1 MNKLKKL
8 FFIFLFITTLEGK
21 DIEAKYSFTLSSGVT
36 DMIRDKEKL
45 YISTLEG
52 TLFSFDMYSKEIKA
66 LVKMP
71 KTKDFLGEKMPS
83 KIYSIDILEDK
94 ILLLAQ
100 GFKGARQLL
109 IYENQQL
116 RTVLSDQKHL
126 FISQAKFINKNL
138 IIFASLANEIYL
150 YNIASKKTLYIK
162 QISASKFSH
171 FVLNEKKDEI
181 IIADESGDLKVH
193 NSFTGSFIKIYEK
206 QNLDNVF
213 QVDIKNNVIL
223 TAGQDRRAVVYNQGK
238 TFYKKVNF
246 LIYACALS
254 PSGKLAA
261 IAHDEENNVLI
272 FDTKTKKEL
281 FELKG
286 NKMLLNHILFINEK
300 EIFISND
307 GKTINYYIL
316 P

>member
-1 MNKLKKL
+1 MNSIIKL
-8 FFIFLFITTLEGK
+8 FFIFLFISSL
-21 DIEAKYSFTLSSGVT
+21 EAKSIESNYHFSLDAGVT
-36 DMIRDKEKL
+36 DMIRYKEKL
-45 YISTLEG
+45 YLSTQEG
-52 TLFSFDMYSKEIKA
+52 TLFSFDISSKKLKT
-66 LVKMP
+66 LVKMS
-71 KTKDFLGEKMPS
+71 KIKDFVGDVMDS
-83 KIYSIDILEDK
+83 KIYSLDIVEDK
-94 ILLLAQ
+94 ILILAQ
-100 GFKGARQLL
+100 GFKGARHLL

-254 PSGKLAA
+254 PSGNLAA

-272 FDTKTKKEL
+272 FNTKTKKEL

-300 EIFISND
+300 ELFISND

>member
-1 MNKLKKL
+1 MNALKIL
-8 FFIFLFITTLEGK
+8 MCLIFSFLISHAK
-21 DIEAKYSFTLSSGVT
+21 NIEASYSFSLDAGVT
-36 DMIRDKEKL
+36 DMIKHKKKL
-45 YISTLEG
+45 YISTQEG
-52 TLFSFDMYSKEIKA
+52 TLFSFDLDTKEIKA

-71 KTKDFLGEKMPS
+71 KTKDFLNKEMPS
-83 KIYSIDILEDK
+83 KIYSLDIIENR

-100 GFKGARQLL
+100 GLKGARHLL
-109 IYENQQL
+109 IYENNKL
-116 RTVLSDQKHL
+116 LTVLSDEKHL

-150 YNIASKKTLYIK
+150 YNIKEKKSLYIK

-171 FVLNEKKDEI
+171 FVLNEKKDKI

-193 NSFTGSFIKIYEK
+193 KSLSGEFIKAYEK

-213 QVDIKNNVIL
+213 QVAIKKNVIL

-238 TFYKKVNF
+238 TFYKKVKF

-254 PSGKLAA
+254 PSANLAA

-272 FDTKTKKEL
+272 FNTKTKEEL
-281 FELKG
+281 FVLKG
-286 NKMLLNHILFINEK
+286 NKMLLNRILFINEK
-300 EIFISND
+300 ELFISND
-307 GKTINYYIL
+307 GKSINYYIL

>member
-1 MNKLKKL
+1 MSSL
-8 FFIFLFITTLEGK
+8 
-21 DIEAKYSFTLSSGVT
+21 EAKNINPSYHFSLDSGVT
-36 DMIRDKEKL
+36 DITKEKKML
-45 YISTLEG
+45 YISTEKG
-52 TLFSFDMYSKEIKA
+52 TLYSYNLISKKIKS
-66 LVKMP
+66 LIKMP
-71 KTKDFLGEKMPS
+71 KIKDFLDEDMPS
-83 KIYSIDILEDK
+83 KIYSIDIFKNK

-100 GFKGARQLL
+100 GFKGARHLL
-109 IYENQQL
+109 IYENKKIT
-116 RTVLSDQKHL
+116 TVLSDKKRL
-126 FISQAKFINKNL
+126 FISQAKFINENL

-150 YNIASKKTLYIK
+150 YDINKKAIIYVK

-181 IIADESGDLKVH
+181 IIADESGDLKVY
-193 NSFTGSFIKIYEK
+193 NSRTGSFIKSYEK

-213 QVDIKNNVIL
+213 QVDIKKNIIL

-254 PSGKLAA
+254 PSATLAA
-261 IAHDEENNVLI
+261 IAHDEENNILI
-272 FDTKTKKEL
+272 FNTKTKKEL

-300 EIFISND
+300 ELFTSND